1 VLSYSTDAM
10 SRGGRECYLD
20 QFEINGRANKK
31 VPYHGKVPREQVD
44 NLTNLLTAA
53 DECVVTSQT
62 I

>member
-1 VLSYSTDAM
+1 M